1 MVIFFQSEKKTTA
14 QTHGNMAENSA
25 KKIPIQRLI
34 WLSNE
39 REKERQKENWKKLA
53 TSSSSSAASLF
64 KNFLKKNE
72 QKIFF
77 LETDKQ
83 TEKRKL
89 FSPKS
94 MEKKEND
101 EDDRWIPAPFQCQNK
116 TKQVKHLII
125 INNGTKYC
133 YNQKKSFTYLLW
145 KKRKT
150 IKETKKYVKK
160 KKRKEKWKI

>member
-77 LETDKQ
+77 LETNKQ

-116 TKQVKHLII
+116 TKQNKLNILSSSTMEQNTVT
-125 INNGTKYC
+125 TK
-133 YNQKKSFTYLLW
+133 KKVLLTYFGRNEKLL
-145 KKRKT
+145 KKRKNM
-150 IKETKKYVKK
+150 
-160 KKRKEKWKI
+160 

>member
-77 LETDKQ
+77 LETNKQ
-83 TEKRKL
+83 KNENFFHL
-89 FSPKS
+89 NQW
-94 MEKKEND
+94 KKKKTMKTTGE
-101 EDDRWIPAPFQCQNK
+101 FQYRSSAK
-116 TKQVKHLII
+116 TKQNKLNILSSSTMEQNTV
-125 INNGTKYC
+125 TTR
-133 YNQKKSFTYLLW
+133 KKVLLTYLLW
-145 KKRKT
+145 KKERKT
-150 IKETKKYVKK
+150 IKETKKNM
-160 KKRKEKWKI
+160 